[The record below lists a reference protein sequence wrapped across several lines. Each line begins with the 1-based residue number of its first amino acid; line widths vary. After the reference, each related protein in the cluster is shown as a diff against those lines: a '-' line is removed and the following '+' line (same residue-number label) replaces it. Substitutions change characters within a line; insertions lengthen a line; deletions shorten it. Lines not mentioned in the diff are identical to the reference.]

1 MCTASTSSPNAPGPL
16 KASWEGK
23 RRDTRRLDCVPCGR
37 AAGAAARYLF
47 DAWVQDR
54 TEGPFRWGTS
64 SVNITGCLM
73 LGLLTG
79 LGLYYDLDTTT
90 RSVLGTGGI
99 GAYTTF
105 STFTFETVRLVEE
118 GALDVA
124 FRNAVAGFLV
134 GLAAAS
140 AGVALM
146 AAT

>member
-1 MCTASTSSPNAPGPL
+1 MTPVGWIAFLS
-16 KASWEGK
+16 
-23 RRDTRRLDCVPCGR
+23 
-37 AAGAAARYLF
+37 AAAVGAAARYLF
-47 DAWVQDR
+47 DGWVQDR
-54 TEGPFRWGTS
+54 TEGPFRWGTF

-79 LGLYYDLDTTT
+79 LGLYHDLDTTT
-90 RSVLGTGGI
+90 RSVLGAGGI

-124 FRNAVAGFLV
+124 FRNAVAGLV
-134 GLAAAS
+134 LGLAAAS

-146 AAT
+146 AAI